1 MGVPYYVRR
10 RRRELCTTQ
19 IGLID
24 FGTAIFDDEYHHPE
38 VTTPAFGAPE
48 VSCVWDG
55 AFPVI
60 FGALA
65 HLVVMQHVLG
75 RPTDLHIVEKAK
87 QLPNLPENLSPWVGG
102 YHAANVFL
110 GSNKHLQVY
119 PGLHDCPGLSD

>member
-65 HLVVMQHVLG
+65 
-75 RPTDLHIVEKAK
+75 AK